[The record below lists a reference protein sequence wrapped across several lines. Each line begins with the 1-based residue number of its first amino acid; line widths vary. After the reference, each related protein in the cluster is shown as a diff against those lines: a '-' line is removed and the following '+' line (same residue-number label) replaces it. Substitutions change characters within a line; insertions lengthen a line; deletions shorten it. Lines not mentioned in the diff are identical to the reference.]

1 MTWKGLETRSGR
13 RLIKL
18 SFVFQID
25 SSADVNVRSLNI
37 KQDGLATPLIL
48 ASRFDKLYCAY
59 QKNQVW
65 QSSLFLLFALF
76 VAVLEYLHLK
86 LNRPRPSSKNPHFQ
100 NEAKGATFL
109 VKMSFIG
116 ARMKNNFRIKDLALN
131 LVLIERLGGTRKWLI
146 VQQTYSANSMLCP
159 IQISRG

>member
-1 MTWKGLETRSGR
+1 MTREGLETRSGII
-13 RLIKL
+13 LIKL

-65 QSSLFLLFALF
+65 WSSLFLLFASF
-76 VAVLEYLHLK
+76 VAVLGYLHQK
-86 LNRPRPSSKNPHFQ
+86 LNRSLPSSKNPRFQ
-100 NEAKGATFL
+100 NEAKCATFL
-109 VKMSFIG
+109 VKMSFIC
-116 ARMKNNFRIKDLALN
+116 ARMKNYFHSKTEHVTAFSYRGPWELGNGLLYN
-131 LVLIERLGGTRKWLI
+131 LGGLVFFKFFI
-146 VQQTYSANSMLCP
+146 KIY
-159 IQISRG
+159 